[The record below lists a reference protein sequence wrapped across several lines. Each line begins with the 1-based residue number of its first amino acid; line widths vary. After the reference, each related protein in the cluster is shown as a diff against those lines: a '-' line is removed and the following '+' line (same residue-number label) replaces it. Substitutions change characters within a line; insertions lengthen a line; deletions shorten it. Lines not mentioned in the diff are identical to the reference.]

1 MLCKEAKQR
10 GCHMPMVQA
19 GPWPDVRV
27 AHFVNFE
34 ITYHESSLD
43 WPLWDPARRG
53 EYDIDK
59 CCWLTGSVV

>member
-1 MLCKEAKQR
+1 
-10 GCHMPMVQA
+10 MPMVQA